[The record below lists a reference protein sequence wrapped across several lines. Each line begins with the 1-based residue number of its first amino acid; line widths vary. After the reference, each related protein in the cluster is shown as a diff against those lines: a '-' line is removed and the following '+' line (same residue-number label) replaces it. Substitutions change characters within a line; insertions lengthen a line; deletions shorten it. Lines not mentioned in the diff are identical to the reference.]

1 MSPTQFMQTYEAATC
16 AHDLERT
23 LSLIAEDAVFLFSD
37 KTAHIGKSAVK
48 LALSANFAA
57 ISEETYRL
65 HDVRWIATSDSVA
78 ACIYRYEWSGVIDGQ
93 PASGSGRG
101 TSVIRREGGGGW
113 VVAHEH
119 LSAGIL

>member
-1 MSPTQFMQTYEAATC
+1 MSPTEFMQMYEAATC

-37 KTAHIGKSAVK
+37 NTAHIGKSAVK
-48 LALSANFAA
+48 TALSNNFAA
-57 ISEETYRL
+57 ITDETYRL
-65 HDVRWIATSDSVA
+65 HGIRWIATSDNVA
-78 ACIYRYEWSGVIDGQ
+78 ACIYQYGQ

-101 TSVIRREGGGGW
+101 TSVIRREGGGW

-119 LSAGIL
+119 LSAGNL